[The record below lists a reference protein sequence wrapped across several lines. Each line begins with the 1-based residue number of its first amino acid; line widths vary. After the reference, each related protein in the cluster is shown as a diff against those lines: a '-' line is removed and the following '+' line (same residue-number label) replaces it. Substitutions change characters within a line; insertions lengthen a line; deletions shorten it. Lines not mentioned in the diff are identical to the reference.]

1 MVVSTLLVTQACRGF
16 RDWVACRG
24 LGGRSALFP
33 EVNTVFKKGFQA
45 VEHVLPAATVIM

>member
-1 MVVSTLLVTQACRGF
+1 MVVSTLLVTQACREF
-16 RDWVACRG
+16 RDWGPAAA